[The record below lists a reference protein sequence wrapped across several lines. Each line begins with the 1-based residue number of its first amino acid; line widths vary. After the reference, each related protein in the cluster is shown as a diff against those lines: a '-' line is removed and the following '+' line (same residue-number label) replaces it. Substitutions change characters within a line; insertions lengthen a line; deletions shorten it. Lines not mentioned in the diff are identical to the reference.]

1 MADHYCDRCGELL
14 TDGSVRY
21 AVHVH
26 IFPDYDATC
35 LCDQDLSDESA
46 GEELEGQDEIDEE
59 PFQEIT
65 FVLCQ
70 KCKQRFAYDPLNRGA
85 GMRGRHLNIERV
97 FH

>member
-1 MADHYCDRCGELL
+1 MADQYCDRCGELM

-26 IFPDYDATC
+26 IFPEYVGTC
-35 LCDQDLSDESA
+35 TCEQPDVDEHL
-46 GEELEGQDEIDEE
+46 EEFEEIDEE

-85 GMRGRHLNIERV
+85 GMRGRHPNIERV

>member
-1 MADHYCDRCGELL
+1 MADQYCDRCGELL

-26 IFPDYDATC
+26 IFPEHDGSGMYEQADADGY
-35 LCDQDLSDESA
+35 L
-46 GEELEGQDEIDEE
+46 EELEEIDEE

-70 KCKQRFAYDPLNRGA
+70 KCKQRFAHDPLNRGA
-85 GMRGRHLNIERV
+85 GMRGRHRNLARV